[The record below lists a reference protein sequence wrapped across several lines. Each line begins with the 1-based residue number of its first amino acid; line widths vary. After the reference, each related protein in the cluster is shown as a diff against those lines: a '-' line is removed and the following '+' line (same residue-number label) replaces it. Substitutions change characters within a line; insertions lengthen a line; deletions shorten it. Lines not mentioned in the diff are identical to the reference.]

1 MTGRHL
7 MLRRN
12 FFHSFFFGFLIL
24 AAAGIAHAQT
34 VERRIVTVPDA
45 DYFGSD
51 YKTLKDVDLEACKA
65 ACLDDSIC
73 QAFTYNTGANWCF
86 MKSDFGDL
94 QTFPGAVAGR
104 VVDVHNRAEVQTADR
119 QAELAFLP
127 QGLRDDA
134 QRFALSLSQ
143 RFSGGG
149 SHRQLVDQAFQARQD
164 GRNAESA
171 RLYGR
176 ALALT
181 PEAYGLWINFAS
193 EALAADPDDW
203 RQRQQFERDAVS
215 AAINAYLRSVTT
227 SERLT
232 SLNLLGRGL
241 IERQIWKPAI
251 KTYRTALAIEDDPN
265 LRARYD
271 QLIAEHG
278 FRILSH
284 QVGSDAAAPR
294 ICLLFSEKLQKSDA
308 TLADFIRVTG
318 EGVTTVDVDD
328 TQICVDGVAHGQRYE
343 ITVRAGLPSLEGER
357 IEKQADLSIYVRDR
371 KPSARFAGQAYVL
384 PAGKDATIPVVTVNT
399 ESIEARI
406 FRIGD
411 RGIAPM
417 LQDNTFLKQLGTY
430 QIDQIENKLGAAI
443 WTGEVDVRRQLN
455 QDVTTAIPLEDVGLA
470 TAPGAY
476 VLTVRP
482 GNEDPQDRWGQVAT
496 QWFIVSDLGLTAL
509 TGQDGVHVFVRSLG
523 SAEPVKDAQLRLV
536 AVNNEILGS
545 GTSDDK
551 GYVRFDPGL
560 ARGKG
565 GLAPAVLVSETA
577 NGDYAFLDLDRA
589 PFDLSDRGVEGRE
602 APGPEDVFLYTER
615 GVYRPGA
622 DIYASALLRD
632 DQAMARTGVPL
643 TLVFKRPDGVEFGR
657 KVLQDAGAGGY
668 STAFSLPAS
677 VMQGPWTLE
686 ARLDAKGDALA
697 EQTVLVE
704 DFQPERV
711 DYELVAGEKTLSEA
725 EPVTVSLDARYLYGS
740 PASDQTLAGELR
752 VTPTRQWGDAF
763 KGYYFGLADEQ
774 IIPVSTSIPSG
785 LKTDKDGKLSF
796 PLALPELP
804 TTTQLW
810 TAILT
815 TRLTD
820 AGGRSVERTLDLG
833 VKPAGARL
841 GIRPLFDPAGLGEG
855 SQAEFDVVLVSA
867 EGQAVEAENASWTLS
882 KVETSYQWYRQDGR
896 YSYEVV
902 TRKRRIA
909 NGTLAIDPAKPA
921 RISQP
926 TDWGRYVLDVTV
938 QGGTATA
945 ASLEF
950 NAGWYSATA
959 SVETPDVLEVALDKQ
974 SYKSGDTAELRLKP
988 RFDGIALIN
997 VVTDRLIYSDA
1008 VPVSA
1013 GDASVSLAV
1022 TDDWGVG
1029 AYVTAALYRPMDLQA
1044 KVMPSRS
1051 LGLQWMSIDPGDRL
1065 LQVSTGAPDNVL
1077 PRQTLSVP
1085 IKIANLSEGEQAYVT
1100 VAAVDVGILNLT
1112 KFESPA
1118 PDKWYFGQRKLGTEI
1133 RDFYG
1138 LLIDRM
1144 TGTRGRVRS
1153 GGDGSSLGI
1162 DGSPPTEQP
1171 LALFSGIIPV
1181 DSNGDA
1187 WAEFELPDFNG
1198 SLRLMT
1204 VAWSKAGVGHAEQ
1217 DVIVRD
1223 PVVVTASLPT
1233 FLAPGDRS
1241 RLFLTI
1247 DNVEG
1252 PEGRYELAVE
1262 SSDLVGLSPG
1272 TDNKTIPLAAG
1283 QKASAL
1289 VPISAERT
1297 GVADLTVTLTGPDGA
1312 TYVKNL
1318 KLPIEDL
1325 QPAITRKST
1334 FSLSANGGSVTV
1346 GADLLAGLKT
1356 GNTRITVSSS
1366 AAGALDVVGLL
1377 EALDRYPYGCTE
1389 QLTSRALPL
1398 LYLNQVA
1405 QTAGLGS
1412 DSALRARVQKAIIG
1426 ILGNQASNGGFGLWS
1441 SYSESDL
1448 WLDAYVTDF
1457 LGRAKQADYAVPS
1470 LAFEQALDNLQN
1482 RLAYAS
1488 DFTDGGEG
1496 IAYAL
1501 YVLARNGKALI
1512 GDLRYYADTKLNDF
1526 ATPLAKAQLGA
1537 GLALYGESQR
1547 AENAFKDALASLGS
1561 RPRNGYQ
1568 PDYGSSLR
1576 DTAGIVTLASET
1588 KPAGV
1593 SLASVTQRLEQTY
1606 VATDALSTQDMAWS
1620 LLAAHGLIEAGSRS
1634 WLSVNGVSATGPLYE
1649 HRTGADLGQ
1658 SPIVISNDGAD
1669 AATVSVTVSG
1679 VPTVPEPAGGNGMAI
1694 TRELYAMDGT
1704 PLDLAAVKQN
1714 DRFVVVVKV
1723 TAGDQ
1728 AAGRLL
1734 LVDRLP
1740 AGVSIDNPR
1749 LLQSGDVAT
1758 LGWLQSSGNSAHNE
1772 FRNDRF
1778 VVAFDRRR
1786 GDRPEVTYAYI
1797 ARAVSPGDF
1806 AHPPATI
1813 EDMYRPERAARTA
1826 TGRFGILGPVR

>member
-1 MTGRHL
+1 MFRRKI
-7 MLRRN
+7 LRTLLVGT
-12 FFHSFFFGFLIL
+12 FVLTTAFTVQ
-24 AAAGIAHAQT
+24 AQT

-45 DYFGSD
+45 DYFGAD
-51 YKTLKDVDLEACKA
+51 YKTLKDVDLDACKA
-65 ACLDDSIC
+65 ACLDDNIC
-73 QAFTYNTGANWCF
+73 QAFTYNTSANWCF

-119 QAELAFLP
+119 EAELAFLP
-127 QGLRDDA
+127 QSLRDDA
-134 QRFALSLSQ
+134 QRFALSLST

-149 SHRQLVDQAFQARQD
+149 SRQQLIDQAFQARQD

-171 RLYGR
+171 TLYGR

-181 PEAYGLWINFAS
+181 PEAYGLWINFAT

-203 RQRQQFERDAVS
+203 RQRQQFERDTVS
-215 AAINAYLRSVTT
+215 AAINAYLRSVTA

-232 SLNLLGRGL
+232 SLNLLGQGL
-241 IERQIWKPAI
+241 IKRQIWKPAI
-251 KTYRTALAIEDDPN
+251 KTYRTALTVEDDPN

-284 QVGSDAAAPR
+284 QVDSDAAAPR

-308 TLADFIRVTG
+308 TLADFVRVTG
-318 EGVTTVDVDD
+318 EGVTTVDVDS

-343 ITVRAGLPSLEGER
+343 VTVRAGLPSLEGER

-371 KPSARFAGQAYVL
+371 KPSARFAGQSYVL

-399 ESIEARI
+399 ESVEARI

-411 RGIAPM
+411 RGLAPM
-417 LQDNTFLKQLGTY
+417 LQDDAFLKQLGSY

-443 WTGEVDVRRQLN
+443 WKGEVDVRRDLN
-455 QDVTTAIPLEDVGLA
+455 QDVTTAIPLEDIGLA
-470 TAPGAY
+470 AAPGAY

-482 GNEDPQDRWGQVAT
+482 KNEDPQDQWGQVAT
-496 QWFIVSDLGLTAL
+496 QWFIVSDLGLTAF

-523 SAEPVKDAQLRLV
+523 SAEPIQGANLRLV
-536 AVNNEILGS
+536 AVNNEILGT

-551 GYVRFDPGL
+551 GYLRFDPGL

-565 GLAPAVLVSETA
+565 GLAPAVLVSETES
-577 NGDYAFLDLDRA
+577 GDYAFLDIDRP

-632 DQAMARTGVPL
+632 DQALARTGVPL
-643 TLVFKRPDGVEFGR
+643 TLLLKRPDGVEFGR

-668 STAFSLPAS
+668 STAFSLPAGA
-677 VMQGPWTLE
+677 MQGPWTLE
-686 ARLDAKGDALA
+686 AKLDAKGEVLA
-697 EQTVLVE
+697 EQTLLVE

-711 DYELVAGEKTLSEA
+711 DYELISDDKTLSEG

-752 VTPTRQWGDAF
+752 VTPTRQWPDAF

-774 IIPVSTSIPSG
+774 IIPVSASIPAD

-796 PLALPELP
+796 PLAMPELP

-810 TAILT
+810 KAALT

-820 AGGRSVERTLDLG
+820 AGGRSVERTLDLD
-833 VKPAGARL
+833 VKPVGVRL
-841 GIRPLFDPAGLGEG
+841 GIRPLFDPGGLSEG
-855 SQAEFDVVLVSA
+855 SLAEFDVVLVSK
-867 EGQAVEAENASWTLS
+867 EGKAIAANDAAWTLS

-902 TRKRRIA
+902 TRRKRVA
-909 NGTLAIDPAKPA
+909 NGTLAIDPSTPG

-926 TDWGRYVLDVTV
+926 TDWGRYVLEITI
-938 QGGTATA
+938 QGENATA

-950 NAGWYSATA
+950 NAGWYSAGA
-959 SVETPDVLEVALDKQ
+959 SAETPDVLEVALDKKA
-974 SYKSGDTAELRLKP
+974 YKSGDTAELRVKP

-1013 GDASVSLAV
+1013 GDASVSLTV
-1022 TDDWGVG
+1022 TDDWSVG
-1029 AYVTAALYRPMDLQA
+1029 AYVTAALYRPMDLEA

-1051 LGLQWMSIDPGDRL
+1051 LGLQWVSIEPGDRL
-1065 LQVSTGAPDNVL
+1065 LKVSTGAPENVL

-1085 IKIANLSEGEQAYVT
+1085 INIANLAEGEQAYVT

-1133 RDFYG
+1133 RDLYG

-1144 TGTRGRVRS
+1144 TGARGRVRS
-1153 GGDGSSLGI
+1153 GGDGGSLGVE
-1162 DGSPPTEQP
+1162 GPPPTEQP
-1171 LALFSGIIPV
+1171 LALFSGVLSV
-1181 DSNGDA
+1181 DKDGNA
-1187 WAEFELPDFNG
+1187 LAEFDLPDFNG

-1223 PVVVTASLPT
+1223 PVVVTASLPN
-1233 FLAPGDRS
+1233 FMAPGDRS

-1252 PEGRYELAVE
+1252 PPGSYGLAVQG
-1262 SSDLVGLSPG
+1262 SDLIGFAPG
-1272 TDNKTIPLAAG
+1272 TNSKTIELQKG

-1289 VPISAERT
+1289 VPISAEKT
-1297 GVADLTVTLTGPDGA
+1297 GVAELSVTLTGPDSA

-1318 KLPIEDL
+1318 TLGIEDL

-1334 FSLSANGGSVTV
+1334 FSLSANGGTVTV
-1346 GADLLAGLKT
+1346 GADLLAGLKSGSARVT
-1356 GNTRITVSSS
+1356 LSSS

-1405 QTAGLGS
+1405 QSAGMGS
-1412 DSALRARVQKAIIG
+1412 DSAVRERVQKAIIG

-1512 GDLRYYADTKLNDF
+1512 GDLRYYADTKLKDF

-1537 GLALYGESQR
+1537 GLALYGENQR
-1547 AENAFKDALASLGS
+1547 AETAFKASLAALGS

-1568 PDYGSSLR
+1568 ADYGSSLR

-1593 SLASVTQRLEQTY
+1593 SLASVTQRLEKTY
-1606 VATDALSTQDMAWS
+1606 VATSSLSTQDMAWS
-1620 LLAAHGLIEAGSRS
+1620 LLAAHGLIEAGSQSR
-1634 WLSVNGVSATGPLYE
+1634 LSVNGVSVDSPLYE
-1649 HRTGADLGQ
+1649 QRTGVELGQ
-1658 SPIVISNDGAD
+1658 SPVVISNEGSDT
-1669 AATVSVTVSG
+1669 ATLSVTVSG
-1679 VPTVPEPAGGNGMAI
+1679 VPTVPEPAGGNGMTI
-1694 TRELYAMDGT
+1694 SRELYAMDGT

-1740 AGVSIDNPR
+1740 AGVVIDNPR

-1758 LGWLQSSGNSAHNE
+1758 LGWLQSSGNSAHSE

-1786 GDRPEVTYAYI
+1786 GDRPAVTYAYI
-1797 ARAVSPGDF
+1797 ARAVSPGVF
-1806 AHPPATI
+1806 AHPPATV
-1813 EDMYRPERAARTA
+1813 EDMYRPEKAAWTA
-1826 TGRFGILGPVR
+1826 TGRFSILGPVR